1 MRRVQ
6 AHTAAS
12 GCSISIVGLKRC
24 GLCCTYVRGHPTTH
38 CPPPPHFPAD
48 FHLLSLQEFLHHLIP
63 RSRCHA
69 DLGRIPTRGCSQGAC
84 VALCAHPVPSAF
96 SDRSHVNATLT
107 ADSPVLQL
115 PVLYVV
121 RSSLL
126 PIHATHSFDRLA
138 TPFPRQIVVY
148 AVVIFAVWNIPA
160 VRNVINPL
168 KLFTIGWHELC
179 HIIAVSGLHP
189 SVHCQDPPV
198 RSSTRLRLL

>member
-1 MRRVQ
+1 MLHLCARPPDHSLSSPSPLSRRLPSSLP
-6 AHTAAS
+6 ARISAS
-12 GCSISIVGLKRC
+12 FDSPFTLPCRSWQNTNQRLLPRR
-24 GLCCTYVRGHPTTH
+24 LCRPL
-38 CPPPPHFPAD
+38 CPPSTKCVFRPLACERRAYGRFPRPPA
-48 FHLLSLQEFLHHLIP
+48 P
-63 RSRCHA
+63 RIIR
-69 DLGRIPTRGCSQGAC
+69 
-84 VALCAHPVPSAF
+84 
-96 SDRSHVNATLT
+96 RSFIT
-107 ADSPVLQL
+107 
-115 PVLYVV
+115 
-121 RSSLL
+121 L

-138 TPFPRQIVVY
+138 TPFSRQIVVY